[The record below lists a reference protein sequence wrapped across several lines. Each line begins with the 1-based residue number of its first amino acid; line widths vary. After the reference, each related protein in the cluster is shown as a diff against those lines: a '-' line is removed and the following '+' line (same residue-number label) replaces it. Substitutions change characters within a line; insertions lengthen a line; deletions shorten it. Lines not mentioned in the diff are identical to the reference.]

1 MSEAENKLLIRK
13 YLEEI
18 VNTGDTSRL
27 HEFVAPD
34 FRDQND
40 PSGRNVGIEGCRR
53 HILDVRTTYP
63 DLHLTIVD
71 QIAEGDLVATC
82 VAMTGTHRGE
92 WPPGAKPTN
101 KPVRMTG
108 VNIDR
113 VREGRIVEH
122 GGAAN
127 ELGAFIEIGLIRF
140 GND

>member
-1 MSEAENKLLIRK
+1 MSEAENKLLIRR
-13 YLEEI
+13 YIEEI
-18 VNTGDTSRL
+18 VNTGDTGRL
-27 HEFVAPD
+27 PELVAPD

-40 PSGRNVGIEGCRR
+40 PPGRKGGIEGCRQ
-53 HILDVRTTYP
+53 HITDVRTTYP
-63 DLHLTIVD
+63 DLHLTIED

-82 VAMTGTHRGE
+82 VTMTGTHRGE

-101 KPVRMTG
+101 KPVRITA

-113 VREGRIVEH
+113 VRDGRIVEH